1 MKRIIILCYCS
12 AIAIISNAQQESFD
26 LASYIPPKG
35 WKKEAQPVMVTYST
49 TDKKNNTWCQIGILK
64 SSASK
69 GSIDLD
75 FDSDWQE
82 LIATPYGSTQAPQ
95 VNAVQDA
102 DGWKIKGGGG
112 SITVNQSAAI
122 VLLTTITGFNLRIS
136 IVAMT
141 NSQDYLKSIESFL
154 GSLDLKKPAA
164 ADSDAGN
171 KNNTVPTL
179 PAGNN
184 GGYTF
189 TTTSFDDGWVASV
202 QPDWIQVVKG
212 STAAYLHF
220 GIAYTDETRNLP
232 EEKRIAY
239 FWNLL
244 VSPRHR
250 VDHYTITPSEADY
263 NRVYFADGDG
273 IDISTG
279 NPVHVALMLTAENG
293 YAKCLEIITP
303 DKNSLTQQFPNYDKM
318 KLLYNYNKFAV
329 GPTDVLGNWGNSS
342 SAYGQYYY
350 TATGNYAG
358 MSGVSISDK
367 FDFRSGNR
375 YHYEYVGASGMVGSQ
390 QVHTE
395 KKDGN
400 YKISNWE
407 MVLTDN
413 TGKTTEYFAQFEAVR
428 GGRILHLQNKKYS
441 GMQYHL
447 YKQH

>member
-1 MKRIIILCYCS
+1 MKRIIALCCCS
-12 AIAIISNAQQESFD
+12 LITIISYAQQESFD

-35 WKKEAQPVMVTYST
+35 WKKEVQPMMVTYST
-49 TDKKNNTWCQIGILK
+49 TDKKNNTWCQLGIIK
-64 SSASK
+64 SVASK

-112 SITVNQSAAI
+112 NITVNQSAAI

-164 ADSDAGN
+164 VDSGAGN
-171 KNNTVPTL
+171 NNNTLPTP

-189 TTTSFDDGWVASV
+189 TTTNFDDGWVASV
-202 QPDWIQVVKG
+202 QPDWIQVSKG
-212 STAAYLHF
+212 STTAYLHF
-220 GIAYTDETRNLP
+220 GIAYTDETRNLS

-239 FWNLL
+239 FWNML
-244 VSPRHR
+244 VAPRHR
-250 VDHYTITPSEADY
+250 VSNYVIKPSATDY
-263 NRVYFADGDG
+263 DRTYFADGDG
-273 IDISTG
+273 IDISSG
-279 NPVHVALMLTAENG
+279 SQVHVALMITAENG
-293 YAKCLEIITP
+293 FAKCIEIITP
-303 DKNSLTQQFPNYDKM
+303 DKNTLTQQFPGFDKM
-318 KLLYNYNKFAV
+318 KLLFNYNKFAV
-329 GPTDVLGNWGNSS
+329 GPKDVLGDWGNST

-358 MSGVSISDK
+358 MSGVSFNDK
-367 FDFRSGNR
+367 FNFKNGNN
-375 YHYEYVGASGMVGSQ
+375 YHFEYVGVSGMVGSE
-390 QVHTE
+390 QVYSE
-395 KKDGN
+395 KKDGK
-400 YKISNWE
+400 YKVGNWE

-428 GGRILHLQNKKYS
+428 GGRILHMKNKKYS
-441 GMQYHL
+441 GLQYHL
-447 YKQH
+447 LKEN